1 MSRYPK
7 KEEINT
13 MMITSVHTSEQ
24 REIKNGKRKN
34 SFDVNQIVQLMDF
47 LVGQNIFYIR
57 KLRN

>member
-1 MSRYPK
+1 
-7 KEEINT
+7 
-13 MMITSVHTSEQ
+13 MITSVHTSEQ

-57 KLRN
+57 KLHFLFFEI